1 MTNPGENPI
10 MNIVQ
15 FVEGPYMNTVITS
28 KESILN
34 VSQELIKSQGWTAVN
49 IRAVAAEC
57 GISVGSVY
65 NYFHSKSDLL
75 SAVVE
80 SVWCDI
86 FHFPESRSTFDDFV
100 SCLEWIFDCMKEGN
114 VKYPGFFTL
123 HSMSFLE
130 EDKSNGKLLMAQS
143 WKHIQNGLHTVLKN
157 DKNVRQDAF
166 DQVFTCE
173 EFIHIIFSFIL
184 SALLQQNYDCSA
196 ILEMTRRLLY

>member
-1 MTNPGENPI
+1 
-10 MNIVQ
+10 
-15 FVEGPYMNTVITS
+15 
-28 KESILN
+28 
-34 VSQELIKSQGWTAVN
+34 
-49 IRAVAAEC
+49 
-57 GISVGSVY
+57 
-65 NYFHSKSDLL
+65 
-75 SAVVE
+75 
-80 SVWCDI
+80 
-86 FHFPESRSTFDDFV
+86 
-100 SCLEWIFDCMKEGN
+100 MKEGN